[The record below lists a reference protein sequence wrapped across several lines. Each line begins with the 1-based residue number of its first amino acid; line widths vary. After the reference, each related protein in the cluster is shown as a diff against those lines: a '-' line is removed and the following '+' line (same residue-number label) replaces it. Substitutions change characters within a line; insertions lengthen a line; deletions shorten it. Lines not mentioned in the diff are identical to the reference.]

1 MFLRTVPSLST
12 RLLRATKLL
21 WPARTLPLMART
33 LLSSPDDPKPTPTV
47 VTLALAVEMP
57 RVVAVVALMVTA
69 LAARILEATSLDRAV
84 AEAVLPVVVEVP
96 KPPTSR

>member
-1 MFLRTVPSLST
+1 MFLRTVPLLST

-33 LLSSPDDPKPTPTV
+33 LLSSPDDPRPTPSA
-47 VTLALAVEMP
+47 VTSALAVVMP
-57 RVVAVVALMVTA
+57 QAVAVVASMATV
-69 LAARILEATSLDRAV
+69 LAARMLEATSLDRAV

-96 KPPTSR
+96 RSQTSR

>member
-1 MFLRTVPSLST
+1 M
-12 RLLRATKLL
+12 
-21 WPARTLPLMART
+21 
-33 LLSSPDDPKPTPTV
+33 